1 MVRPSFTTPQPG
13 RLMAALLTALTLLG
27 TLALQQ
33 FGAQLVAEELMS
45 TSANFRLFY
54 QAGVWAVLALG
65 VLTLLAWSRHAT
77 RLLSAF
83 ARVQAFVARLRLLAF
98 PSLLALAAFYLWL
111 VYGFYGR
118 FLTNAYPRIVLF
130 FAFALLLA
138 SLLAAWRRGSPWA
151 QNLFI
156 AALGLGLLHNAST
169 FFIEVTNYPFS
180 LGWSEISRYYQAS
193 FYFSQSV
200 YGVEL
205 PLPVTHP
212 SRYLLQSLPFLFGD
226 LPIWLHR
233 FWQAFLWMLMPALTA
248 WALLRR
254 LDIKDRLLAGL
265 LGGWVFL
272 YLMQGAVF
280 YHLLPAVFIVLFT
293 FDRQR
298 LMRSFAFVA
307 LASLWAGISRI
318 NWAPMPG
325 ALAALLY
332 LLDTPLGQRHPLN
345 LRYWAQPAL
354 HFIGGGLVALGAYW
368 LYIQNSGVEDISQF
382 SSSFS
387 SDLLWNRLW
396 PNAAFAPGILVGT
409 LLTSLVLFII
419 VARRLRQPGAGLG
432 AWRTGAIALILL
444 VFFGGGL
451 VVSAKIGGGTNLHNM
466 DAYMVLLLVLGLC
479 LLFGRY
485 APQGGGTALQPLS
498 LSPGLLALALVVPLY
513 FSILLGGPLNLP
525 EDDLVNRALQRI
537 QFLVDEAEAEN
548 GQVLFISQ
556 RHLLTF
562 HLIDGQLVHDYEKLF
577 LMEMAISHNQEY
589 LQTFE
594 DDLSDKRFTYIVTDP
609 LNLHIRDEELDPLS
623 AENNEWVREVSSRV
637 LCYYRELAS
646 YDALGIQILWPR
658 YDDSCQ

>member
-1 MVRPSFTTPQPG
+1 MARPSFPAPQPA
-13 RLMAALLTALTLLG
+13 RLMAALLTALTLLAA
-27 TLALQQ
+27 LALQQ
-33 FGAQLVAEELMS
+33 FGAQLVAEELMT
-45 TSANFRLFY
+45 TSANFRLAY
-54 QAGVWAVLALG
+54 QAGVWLTLALG
-65 VLTLLAWSRHAT
+65 LLSLFAWSRYAP
-77 RLLSAF
+77 
-83 ARVQAFVARLRLLAF
+83 RLLAF
-98 PSLLALAAFYLWL
+98 FERLQSLIARLRPLALPGLLALAGLYLWL

-118 FLTNAYPRIVLF
+118 FLTNSYPRVVLF

-200 YGVEL
+200 YGLDL

-226 LPIWLHR
+226 LPIAVHR

-254 LDIKDRLLAGL
+254 LDLKDRLLAGL

-298 LMRSFAFVA
+298 LGRSFAFVA
-307 LASLWAGISRI
+307 LASIWAGISRV
-318 NWAPMPG
+318 NWVPMPG

-332 LLDTPLGQRHPLN
+332 LLDAPLDVRRPLT
-345 LRYWAQPAL
+345 LRYWTQPAL
-354 HFIGGGLVALGAYW
+354 HFIGGALVALGAYW
-368 LYIQNSGVEDISQF
+368 LYIQYSGVADLNQF
-382 SSSFS
+382 SSSFTS
-387 SDLLWNRLW
+387 ELLWNRIW

-409 LLTSLVLFII
+409 LLTSVVLFIVI
-419 VARRLRQPGAGLG
+419 LRRLRQPGAGLG
-432 AWRTGAIALILL
+432 PWRTAAIGLILL
-444 VFFGGGL
+444 VFFAGGL

-466 DAYMVLLLVLGLC
+466 DAYMVLLLVFGLS

-485 APQGGGTALQPLS
+485 APQDGSTALQPLS

-513 FSILLGGPLNLP
+513 FSILLGSPLNLP
-525 EDDLVNRALQRI
+525 DEELVNRALNSI
-537 QFLVDEAEAEN
+537 QTLVDEAEAEN

-562 HLIDGQLVHDYEKLF
+562 DLIDGQLVHDYEKLF

-589 LQTFE
+589 LQAFE
-594 DDLSDKRFTYIVTDP
+594 DDLSDKRFTYIITDP